1 MTASLNF
8 FYQGDLA
15 MELIEPLHPKIS
27 KSFSYLSIQICK
39 FWLKIGTDYAS
50 VIAKA
55 YVSFAFIKNRCSM
68 SYKTMFVGRRWYT
81 QAVQMFK

>member
-8 FYQGDLA
+8 LYQGDIA
-15 MELIEPLHPKIS
+15 MELMEALHPKIS
-27 KSFSYLSIQICK
+27 KFFPYLSIQICK
-39 FWLKIGTDYAS
+39 FWFKIGTDYAS

-68 SYKTMFVGRRWYT
+68 SFKRMFVGQRWYT
-81 QAVQMFK
+81 TASFANV

>member
-68 SYKTMFVGRRWYT
+68 SFKRMFVGQRWYT
-81 QAVQMFK
+81 TASFANV